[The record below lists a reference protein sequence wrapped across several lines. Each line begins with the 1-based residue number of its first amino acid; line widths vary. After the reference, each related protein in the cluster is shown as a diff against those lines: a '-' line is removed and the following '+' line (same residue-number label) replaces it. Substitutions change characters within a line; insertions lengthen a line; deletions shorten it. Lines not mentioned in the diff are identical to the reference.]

1 MQTTCNEIKE
11 RNINVEKITLIVP
24 IYNVEDYLEQCLDSI
39 QNQIY
44 KNFICI
50 MVNDGSTDNS
60 KAIAEKYLSDERF
73 ILINQE
79 NKGLSGA
86 RNTGLDYFFGK
97 SVEQK
102 IGNYISFIDSD
113 DVISPDYLEYFVANI
128 EPDVDI
134 IEANIHTFFD
144 DDTPI
149 FSNDEKK
156 SEFIIE
162 SVKDKLINQLNK
174 AIRVSIF
181 PRLIHKRVL
190 STKFFPEGK
199 IFEDLAV
206 MPTLIKESKK
216 WKKLPKEIYGYR
228 VRKGS
233 ITNAKFS
240 KRNLD
245 IFPVLNSF
253 RENFKNRNNEE
264 KILVERIRL
273 DHFKWHYRTFVPERH
288 YLALLYLYNIFKIII
303 KLKICSKIKV

>member
-1 MQTTCNEIKE
+1 M
-11 RNINVEKITLIVP
+11 EKITLIVP
-24 IYNVEDYLEQCLDSI
+24 IYNVENYLKQCLDSV
-39 QNQIY
+39 QNQSY
-44 KNFICI
+44 TNFICI

-60 KAIAEKYLSDERF
+60 KEIAEKYLSDKRF

-86 RNTGLDYFFGK
+86 RNTGLDYLFEN
-97 SVEQK
+97 SVEQQM
-102 IGNYISFIDSD
+102 GNYVSFIDSD

-144 DDTPI
+144 DDTPV
-149 FSNDEKK
+149 FPNDEKK
-156 SEFIIE
+156 SGFIIE
-162 SVKDKLINQLNK
+162 SVKEKLISQLNK

-181 PRLIHKRVL
+181 PRLINKRVL
-190 STKFFPEGK
+190 ATQFFPEGK

-206 MPTLIKESKK
+206 MPILIKESKK

-240 KRNLD
+240 RRNLD
-245 IFPVLNSF
+245 IFPILNSF
-253 RENFKNRNNEE
+253 KESFKTRDDEE
-264 KILVERIRL
+264 KILVEKIRL
-273 DHFKWHYRTFVPERH
+273 DQFKWHYRTFVPEKH
-288 YLALLYLYNIFKIII
+288 YLAPLYLYNIFKIKVI
-303 KLKICSKIKV
+303 LKIRSKI

>member
-1 MQTTCNEIKE
+1 MQTACNEIKE

-24 IYNVEDYLEQCLDSI
+24 IYNVENYLKQCLDSI
-39 QNQIY
+39 QNQSY
-44 KNFICI
+44 TNFICI

-60 KAIAEKYLSDERF
+60 KEIAEKYLSDERF
-73 ILINQE
+73 ILINQK
-79 NKGLSGA
+79 NKGLSCA
-86 RNTGLDYFFGK
+86 RNKGLDYLLKK
-97 SVEQK
+97 SVEQQM
-102 IGNYISFIDSD
+102 GNYVSFIDSD

-144 DDTPI
+144 DETPV
-149 FSNDEKK
+149 FPNDEKK
-156 SEFIIE
+156 SGFIIE
-162 SVKDKLINQLNK
+162 TVKEKLISQLNK

-181 PRLIHKRVL
+181 PRLINKRVL
-190 STKFFPEGK
+190 STQFFPEGK

-206 MPTLIKESKK
+206 MPILIKESKK

-240 KRNLD
+240 RRNLD

-253 RENFKNRNNEE
+253 KESFKTRDDEE
-264 KILVERIRL
+264 KILVEKIRL
-273 DHFKWHYRTFVPERH
+273 DQFKWHYRTFVPEKH
-288 YLALLYLYNIFKIII
+288 YLAPLYLYNIFKIKVI
-303 KLKICSKIKV
+303 LKIRSKI

>member
-1 MQTTCNEIKE
+1 MQKTCNEIKE

-24 IYNVEDYLEQCLDSI
+24 IYNVEDYLEQCLYSI
-39 QNQIY
+39 QNQTY

-60 KAIAEKYLSDERF
+60 KEIAEKFLSDKRF

-86 RNTGLDYFFGK
+86 RNTGLDYFFEK
-97 SVEQK
+97 SVEQQ
-102 IGNYISFIDSD
+102 IGNYVSFIDSD

-144 DDTPI
+144 DDIPV

-162 SVKDKLINQLNK
+162 SVKDKLINQLDK

-206 MPTLIKESKK
+206 MPILIKESKK

-228 VRKGS
+228 VREGS

-253 RENFKNRNNEE
+253 RESFKNRNNEE
-264 KILVERIRL
+264 KILVEKIRL
-273 DHFKWHYRTFVPERH
+273 DHFKWHYRTFVPEKH
-288 YLALLYLYNIFKIII
+288 YLAPLYLYNIFKIKV
-303 KLKICSKIKV
+303 KLKIRSKI

>member
-1 MQTTCNEIKE
+1 MQTACNEIKE

-24 IYNVEDYLEQCLDSI
+24 IYNVENYLKQCLDSI
-39 QNQIY
+39 QNQSY
-44 KNFICI
+44 TNFICI

-60 KAIAEKYLSDERF
+60 KEIAEKYLSDERF
-73 ILINQE
+73 ILINQK

-86 RNTGLDYFFGK
+86 RNKGLDYLLKK
-97 SVEQK
+97 SVEQQM
-102 IGNYISFIDSD
+102 GNYVSFIDSD

-144 DDTPI
+144 DETPV
-149 FSNDEKK
+149 FPNDEKK
-156 SEFIIE
+156 SGFIIE
-162 SVKDKLINQLNK
+162 TVKEKLISQLNK

-181 PRLIHKRVL
+181 PRLINKRVL
-190 STKFFPEGK
+190 STQFFPEGK

-206 MPTLIKESKK
+206 MPILIKESKK

-240 KRNLD
+240 RRNLD

-253 RENFKNRNNEE
+253 KESFKTRDDEE
-264 KILVERIRL
+264 KILVEKIRL
-273 DHFKWHYRTFVPERH
+273 DQFKWHYRTFVPEKH
-288 YLALLYLYNIFKIII
+288 YLAPLYLYNIFKIKVI
-303 KLKICSKIKV
+303 LKIRSKI

>member
-1 MQTTCNEIKE
+1 MQKTCNEIKE

-39 QNQIY
+39 QNQTY

-60 KAIAEKYLSDERF
+60 KEIAEKFLSDKRF

-86 RNTGLDYFFGK
+86 RNTGLDYFFEK
-97 SVEQK
+97 SVEQQ
-102 IGNYISFIDSD
+102 IGNYVSFIDSD

-144 DDTPI
+144 DDIPV

-162 SVKDKLINQLNK
+162 SVKDKLINQLDK

-206 MPTLIKESKK
+206 MPILIKESKK

-228 VRKGS
+228 VREGS

-253 RENFKNRNNEE
+253 REGFKNRNNEE
-264 KILVERIRL
+264 KILVEKIRL
-273 DHFKWHYRTFVPERH
+273 DHFKWHYRTFVPEKH
-288 YLALLYLYNIFKIII
+288 YLAPLYLYNIFKIKV
-303 KLKICSKIKV
+303 KLKIRSKI

>member
-1 MQTTCNEIKE
+1 MQKTCNEIKE

-24 IYNVEDYLEQCLDSI
+24 IYNVEDYLEQCLYSI
-39 QNQIY
+39 QNQTY

-60 KAIAEKYLSDERF
+60 KEIAEKFLSDKRF

-86 RNTGLDYFFGK
+86 RNTGLDYFFEK
-97 SVEQK
+97 PVEQQ
-102 IGNYISFIDSD
+102 IGNYVSFIDSD

-144 DDTPI
+144 DDIPV

-162 SVKDKLINQLNK
+162 SVKDKLINQLDK

-206 MPTLIKESKK
+206 MPILIKESKK

-228 VRKGS
+228 VREGS

-253 RENFKNRNNEE
+253 RESFKNRNNEE
-264 KILVERIRL
+264 KILVEKIRL
-273 DHFKWHYRTFVPERH
+273 DHFKWHYRTFVPEKH
-288 YLALLYLYNIFKIII
+288 YLAPLYLYNIFKIKV
-303 KLKICSKIKV
+303 KLKIRSKI

>member
-1 MQTTCNEIKE
+1 MQTACNEIKE

-24 IYNVEDYLEQCLDSI
+24 IYNVENYLKQCLDSI
-39 QNQIY
+39 QNQSY
-44 KNFICI
+44 TNFICI

-60 KAIAEKYLSDERF
+60 KEIAEKYLSDERF
-73 ILINQE
+73 ILINQK
-79 NKGLSGA
+79 NKGLSCA
-86 RNTGLDYFFGK
+86 RNKGLDYLLKK
-97 SVEQK
+97 SVEQQM
-102 IGNYISFIDSD
+102 GNYVSFIDSD

-144 DDTPI
+144 DETPV
-149 FSNDEKK
+149 FPNDEKK
-156 SEFIIE
+156 SGFIIE
-162 SVKDKLINQLNK
+162 TVKEKLISQLNK

-181 PRLIHKRVL
+181 PRLINKRVL
-190 STKFFPEGK
+190 STQFFPEGK

-206 MPTLIKESKK
+206 MPILIKESKK

-240 KRNLD
+240 RRNLD

-253 RENFKNRNNEE
+253 KESFKTRDDEE
-264 KILVERIRL
+264 KILVEKIRL
-273 DHFKWHYRTFVPERH
+273 NQFKWHYRTFVPEKH
-288 YLALLYLYNIFKIII
+288 YLAPLYLYNIFKIKVI
-303 KLKICSKIKV
+303 LKIRSKI

>member
-253 RENFKNRNNEE
+253 RENFKNRDSKE
-264 KILVERIRL
+264 KILVEKIRL
-273 DHFKWHYRTFVPERH
+273 DHFKWHYRTFVPARH
-288 YLALLYLYNIFKIII
+288 YLAPLYLYNIFKIKV
-303 KLKICSKIKV
+303 KLKICSKT

>member
-1 MQTTCNEIKE
+1 MQTACNEIKE

-39 QNQIY
+39 QNQTY

-60 KAIAEKYLSDERF
+60 KEIAEKYLSDERF
-73 ILINQE
+73 ILINQK

-86 RNTGLDYFFGK
+86 RNKGLDYLLKK
-97 SVEQK
+97 SVEQQM
-102 IGNYISFIDSD
+102 GNYVSFIDSD

-144 DDTPI
+144 DETPV
-149 FSNDEKK
+149 FPNNEKK
-156 SEFIIE
+156 SGFIIE
-162 SVKDKLINQLNK
+162 TVKEKLISQLNK

-181 PRLIHKRVL
+181 PRLINKRVL
-190 STKFFPEGK
+190 STRFFPEGK

-206 MPTLIKESKK
+206 MPILIKESKK

-240 KRNLD
+240 RRNLD

-253 RENFKNRNNEE
+253 KESFKTRDDEE
-264 KILVERIRL
+264 KILVEKIRL
-273 DHFKWHYRTFVPERH
+273 DQFKWHYRTFVPEKH
-288 YLALLYLYNIFKIII
+288 YLAPLYLYNIFKIKVI
-303 KLKICSKIKV
+303 LKIRSKI

>member
-1 MQTTCNEIKE
+1 MQTACNEIKE

-24 IYNVEDYLEQCLDSI
+24 IYNVENYLKQCLDSI
-39 QNQIY
+39 QNQSY
-44 KNFICI
+44 TNFICI

-60 KAIAEKYLSDERF
+60 KEIAENYLTDERF

-86 RNTGLDYFFGK
+86 RNTGLDYLFEK
-97 SVEQK
+97 SIEQQM
-102 IGNYISFIDSD
+102 GNYVSFIDSD

-144 DDTPI
+144 DDTPV
-149 FSNDEKK
+149 FPNDEKK
-156 SEFIIE
+156 SGFIIE
-162 SVKDKLINQLNK
+162 TVKEKLISQLNK

-181 PRLIHKRVL
+181 PRLINKRVL
-190 STKFFPEGK
+190 STQFFPEGK

-206 MPTLIKESKK
+206 MPILIKESKK

-240 KRNLD
+240 RRNLD

-253 RENFKNRNNEE
+253 KESFKTKDDEE
-264 KILVERIRL
+264 KILVEKIRL
-273 DHFKWHYRTFVPERH
+273 DQFKWHYRTFVPEKH
-288 YLALLYLYNIFKIII
+288 YLAPLYLYNIFKIKVI
-303 KLKICSKIKV
+303 LKIRSKI

>member
-1 MQTTCNEIKE
+1 MQTACNEIKE

-24 IYNVEDYLEQCLDSI
+24 IYNVENYLKQCLDSI
-39 QNQIY
+39 QNQSY
-44 KNFICI
+44 TNFICI

-60 KAIAEKYLSDERF
+60 KEIAEKYLSDERF
-73 ILINQE
+73 ILINQK

-86 RNTGLDYFFGK
+86 RNTGLDYLLKK
-97 SVEQK
+97 SVEQQM
-102 IGNYISFIDSD
+102 GNYVSFIDSD

-144 DDTPI
+144 DDTPV
-149 FSNDEKK
+149 FPNDEKK
-156 SEFIIE
+156 SGFIIE
-162 SVKDKLINQLNK
+162 TVKEKLISQLNK

-181 PRLIHKRVL
+181 PRLINKRVL
-190 STKFFPEGK
+190 STQFFPEGK

-206 MPTLIKESKK
+206 MPILIKESKK

-240 KRNLD
+240 RRHLD

-253 RENFKNRNNEE
+253 KESFKTKDDEE
-264 KILVERIRL
+264 KILVEKIRL
-273 DHFKWHYRTFVPERH
+273 DQFKWHYRTFVPEKH
-288 YLALLYLYNIFKIII
+288 YLAPLYLYNIFKIKVI
-303 KLKICSKIKV
+303 LKIRSKI

>member
-1 MQTTCNEIKE
+1 MQTACNEIKE

-24 IYNVEDYLEQCLDSI
+24 IYNVENYLKQCLDSI
-39 QNQIY
+39 QNQSY
-44 KNFICI
+44 TNFICI

-60 KAIAEKYLSDERF
+60 KEIAEKYLSDERF
-73 ILINQE
+73 ILINQK

-86 RNTGLDYFFGK
+86 RNKGLDYLLKK
-97 SVEQK
+97 SVEQQM
-102 IGNYISFIDSD
+102 GNYVSFIDSD

-144 DDTPI
+144 DETPV
-149 FSNDEKK
+149 FPNNEKK
-156 SEFIIE
+156 SGFIIE
-162 SVKDKLINQLNK
+162 TVKEKLISQLNK

-181 PRLIHKRVL
+181 PRLINKRVL
-190 STKFFPEGK
+190 STRFFPEGK

-206 MPTLIKESKK
+206 MPILIKESKK

-240 KRNLD
+240 RRNLD

-253 RENFKNRNNEE
+253 KESFKTRDDEE
-264 KILVERIRL
+264 KILVEKIRL
-273 DHFKWHYRTFVPERH
+273 DQFKWHYRTFVPEKH
-288 YLALLYLYNIFKIII
+288 YLAPLYLYNIFKIKVI
-303 KLKICSKIKV
+303 LKIRSKI

>member
-1 MQTTCNEIKE
+1 MQKTCNEIKE

-24 IYNVEDYLEQCLDSI
+24 IYNVEDYLEQCLYSI
-39 QNQIY
+39 QNQTY

-60 KAIAEKYLSDERF
+60 KEIAEKFLSDKRF

-86 RNTGLDYFFGK
+86 RNTGLDYFFEK
-97 SVEQK
+97 SVEQQ
-102 IGNYISFIDSD
+102 IGNYVSFIDSD
-113 DVISPDYLEYFVANI
+113 DVISPDYLDYFVANI
-128 EPDVDI
+128 EPNVDI

-144 DDTPI
+144 DDIPV

-162 SVKDKLINQLNK
+162 SVKDKLINQLTK

-206 MPTLIKESKK
+206 MPILIKESKK
-216 WKKLPKEIYGYR
+216 WKKLPREIYGYR
-228 VRKGS
+228 IRKGS

-253 RENFKNRNNEE
+253 RESFKNRNNEE
-264 KILVERIRL
+264 KILVEKIRL
-273 DHFKWHYRTFVPERH
+273 DHFKWHYRTFVPEKH
-288 YLALLYLYNIFKIII
+288 YLSPLYLYNIFKIKV
-303 KLKICSKIKV
+303 KLKILSKI

>member
-1 MQTTCNEIKE
+1 
-11 RNINVEKITLIVP
+11 
-24 IYNVEDYLEQCLDSI
+24 
-39 QNQIY
+39 
-44 KNFICI
+44 

-60 KAIAEKYLSDERF
+60 KEIAEKYLSDERF

-86 RNTGLDYFFGK
+86 RNTGLDYLFKK
-97 SVEQK
+97 SVEQQM
-102 IGNYISFIDSD
+102 GNYVSFIDSD

-144 DDTPI
+144 DDTPV
-149 FSNDEKK
+149 FPNDEKK
-156 SEFIIE
+156 SGVIIE
-162 SVKDKLINQLNK
+162 SVKEKLISQLNK

-181 PRLIHKRVL
+181 PRLINKRVL
-190 STKFFPEGK
+190 STQFFPEGK

-206 MPTLIKESKK
+206 MPILIKESKK

-240 KRNLD
+240 RRNLD

-253 RENFKNRNNEE
+253 KESFKTRDDEE
-264 KILVERIRL
+264 KILVEKIRL
-273 DHFKWHYRTFVPERH
+273 DQFKWHYRTFVPEKH
-288 YLALLYLYNIFKIII
+288 YLAPLYLYNIFKIKI
-303 KLKICSKIKV
+303 KLKICSKI

>member
-1 MQTTCNEIKE
+1 MQKTCNEIKE

-24 IYNVEDYLEQCLDSI
+24 IYNVEDYLEQCLYSI
-39 QNQIY
+39 QNQTY

-60 KAIAEKYLSDERF
+60 KEIAEKFLSDKRF

-86 RNTGLDYFFGK
+86 RNTGLDYFFEK
-97 SVEQK
+97 SVEQQ
-102 IGNYISFIDSD
+102 IGNYVSFIDSD

-144 DDTPI
+144 DDIPV

-162 SVKDKLINQLNK
+162 SVKDKLINQLDK

-206 MPTLIKESKK
+206 MPILIKESKK

-228 VRKGS
+228 VREGS

-253 RENFKNRNNEE
+253 RESFKNRNNEE
-264 KILVERIRL
+264 KVLVEKIRL
-273 DHFKWHYRTFVPERH
+273 DHFKWHYRTFVPEKH
-288 YLALLYLYNIFKIII
+288 YLAPLYLYNIFKIKV
-303 KLKICSKIKV
+303 KLKIRSKI

>member
-1 MQTTCNEIKE
+1 M
-11 RNINVEKITLIVP
+11 EKITLIVP
-24 IYNVEDYLEQCLDSI
+24 IYNVENYLKQCLDSI
-39 QNQIY
+39 QNQSY
-44 KNFICI
+44 TNFICI

-60 KAIAEKYLSDERF
+60 KEIAEKYLSDERF
-73 ILINQE
+73 ILINQK

-86 RNTGLDYFFGK
+86 RNKGLDYLLKK
-97 SVEQK
+97 SVEQQM
-102 IGNYISFIDSD
+102 GNYVSFIDSD

-144 DDTPI
+144 DETPV
-149 FSNDEKK
+149 FPNDEKK
-156 SEFIIE
+156 SGFIIE
-162 SVKDKLINQLNK
+162 TVKEKLISQLNK

-181 PRLIHKRVL
+181 PRLINKRVL
-190 STKFFPEGK
+190 STQFFPEGK

-206 MPTLIKESKK
+206 MPILIKESKK

-240 KRNLD
+240 RRNLD

-253 RENFKNRNNEE
+253 KESFKTRDDEE
-264 KILVERIRL
+264 KILVEKIRL
-273 DHFKWHYRTFVPERH
+273 DQFKWHYRTFVPEKH
-288 YLALLYLYNIFKIII
+288 YLAPLYLYNIFKIKVI
-303 KLKICSKIKV
+303 LKIRSKI

>member
-113 DVISPDYLEYFVANI
+113 DVISPDYLEYFVADI

-253 RENFKNRNNEE
+253 RENFKNRDSKE
-264 KILVERIRL
+264 KILVEKIRL
-273 DHFKWHYRTFVPERH
+273 DHFKWHYRTFVPARH
-288 YLALLYLYNIFKIII
+288 YLAPLYLYNIFKIKI

>member
-1 MQTTCNEIKE
+1 M
-11 RNINVEKITLIVP
+11 EKITLIVP
-24 IYNVEDYLEQCLDSI
+24 IYNVENYLKQCLDSI
-39 QNQIY
+39 QNQSY
-44 KNFICI
+44 TNFICI

-60 KAIAEKYLSDERF
+60 KEIAEKYLSDKRF

-86 RNTGLDYFFGK
+86 RNTGLEYLFEN
-97 SVEQK
+97 SVEQQM
-102 IGNYISFIDSD
+102 GNYVSFIDSD

-144 DDTPI
+144 DDIPV
-149 FSNDEKK
+149 FPNDEKK
-156 SEFIIE
+156 SGFIIE
-162 SVKDKLINQLNK
+162 SVKEKLISQLKK

-181 PRLIHKRVL
+181 PRLINKRVL
-190 STKFFPEGK
+190 STQFFPEGK

-206 MPTLIKESKK
+206 MPILIKESKK

-240 KRNLD
+240 RRNLD

-253 RENFKNRNNEE
+253 KESFKTRNDEE
-264 KILVERIRL
+264 KILVEKICL
-273 DHFKWHYRTFVPERH
+273 DQFKWHYRTFVPEKH
-288 YLALLYLYNIFKIII
+288 YLAPLYLYNIFKIKVI
-303 KLKICSKIKV
+303 LKIRSKI

>member
-1 MQTTCNEIKE
+1 MQKTCNEIKE

-39 QNQIY
+39 QNQTY

-60 KAIAEKYLSDERF
+60 KEIAEKFLSDKRF

-86 RNTGLDYFFGK
+86 RNTGLDYFFEK
-97 SVEQK
+97 SVEQQ
-102 IGNYISFIDSD
+102 IGNYVSFIDSD

-144 DDTPI
+144 DDIPV

-162 SVKDKLINQLNK
+162 SVKDKLINQLDK

-206 MPTLIKESKK
+206 MPILIKESKK

-228 VRKGS
+228 VREGS

-253 RENFKNRNNEE
+253 RESFKNRNNEE
-264 KILVERIRL
+264 KILVEKISL
-273 DHFKWHYRTFVPERH
+273 DHFKWHYRTFVPEKH
-288 YLALLYLYNIFKIII
+288 YLAPLYLYNIFKIKV
-303 KLKICSKIKV
+303 KLKIRSKI

>member
-1 MQTTCNEIKE
+1 MQTACNEIKE

-24 IYNVEDYLEQCLDSI
+24 IYNVEDYLGQCLDSI
-39 QNQIY
+39 QNQTY

-60 KAIAEKYLSDERF
+60 KEIAENYLTDERF

-86 RNTGLDYFFGK
+86 RNTGLDYLFEK
-97 SVEQK
+97 SIEQQM
-102 IGNYISFIDSD
+102 GNYVSFIDSD
-113 DVISPDYLEYFVANI
+113 DVISPGYLEYFVANI

-156 SEFIIE
+156 SGVIIE
-162 SVKDKLINQLNK
+162 SVKEKLISQLNK

-181 PRLIHKRVL
+181 PRLINKRVL
-190 STKFFPEGK
+190 STQFFPEGK

-206 MPTLIKESKK
+206 MPILIKESKK

-240 KRNLD
+240 RRNLD

-253 RENFKNRNNEE
+253 KESFKTRDDEE
-264 KILVERIRL
+264 KILVEKIRL
-273 DHFKWHYRTFVPERH
+273 DQFKWHYRTFVPEKH
-288 YLALLYLYNIFKIII
+288 YLAPLYLYNIFKIKI
-303 KLKICSKIKV
+303 KLKICSKI

>member
-24 IYNVEDYLEQCLDSI
+24 IYNVEDYLGQCLDSI
-39 QNQIY
+39 QNQTY
-44 KNFICI
+44 KNFMCI

-60 KAIAEKYLSDERF
+60 KEIAEKFLSDKRF

-86 RNTGLDYFFGK
+86 RNTGLDYFFEK
-97 SVEQK
+97 SVEQQ
-102 IGNYISFIDSD
+102 IGNYVSFIDSD
-113 DVISPDYLEYFVANI
+113 DVISPDYLDYFVANI
-128 EPDVDI
+128 EPNVDI

-144 DDTPI
+144 DDIPV

-162 SVKDKLINQLNK
+162 SVKDKLINQLTK

-206 MPTLIKESKK
+206 MPILIKESKK
-216 WKKLPKEIYGYR
+216 WKKLPREIYGYR
-228 VRKGS
+228 IRKGS

-253 RENFKNRNNEE
+253 RESFKNRNNEE
-264 KILVERIRL
+264 KILVEKIRL
-273 DHFKWHYRTFVPERH
+273 DHFKWHYRTFVPEKH
-288 YLALLYLYNIFKIII
+288 YLSPLYLYNIFKIKV
-303 KLKICSKIKV
+303 KLKILSKI